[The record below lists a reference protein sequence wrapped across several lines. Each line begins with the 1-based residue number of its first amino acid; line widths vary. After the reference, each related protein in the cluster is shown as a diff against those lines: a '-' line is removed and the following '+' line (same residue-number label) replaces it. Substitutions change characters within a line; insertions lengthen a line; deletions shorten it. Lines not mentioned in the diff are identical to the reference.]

1 MWRRAV
7 PVAAVG
13 MMVLAGCSEAAE
25 MHEDVTGAADK
36 ASVCGQALGIV
47 DLNPNVDPEKVQAEA
62 GEKAQQLRD
71 LASDVAD
78 QDVKQNLTALA
89 DGYVEMEQRR
99 VDRLGD
105 FNQWVQRNL
114 NNLEELRQACL

>member
-1 MWRRAV
+1 M